1 MIFVVRQI
9 VEKSWEH
16 KTKSFITFVDIKK
29 AYDSVPRTALW
40 IALGK
45 LGVPASTIQL
55 VRSFHTRMKAK
66 ICLGGELLEEIDVE
80 NGLRQGCCMAP
91 VLFNLYTTETVDGVR
106 VTLNY
111 KLDKKLFRRY
121 TRNASKQNVPECL
134 FANDGALLAST
145 REGAERAVVEYQTT
159 SDKFGLRV
167 SIPKTKHLVAGREA
181 EDGDKT
187 PITVEGGEIEGV
199 EEFPYLGST
208 IASSGAMD
216 PDVDR
221 RVAQASRAF
230 GALRKAVFLDKDLT
244 LTTKRKVYQA
254 CVLSILLYG
263 AECWTL
269 LRRHTRKLNSFHHR
283 CIS

>member
-1 MIFVVRQI
+1 MICVVRQI

-29 AYDSVPRTALW
+29 AYDTVPRTALW

-91 VLFNLYTTETVDGVR
+91 VLFNLYTTLLIERWRAKIETVDGVG

-134 FANDGALLAST
+134 FADDGALLAST
-145 REGAERAVVEYQTT
+145 REGAERVVVKYQTT
-159 SDKFGLRV
+159 SDKFGL
-167 SIPKTKHLVAGREA
+167 SQYP
-181 EDGDKT
+181 
-187 PITVEGGEIEGV
+187 
-199 EEFPYLGST
+199 
-208 IASSGAMD
+208 
-216 PDVDR
+216 
-221 RVAQASRAF
+221 
-230 GALRKAVFLDKDLT
+230 
-244 LTTKRKVYQA
+244 
-254 CVLSILLYG
+254 
-263 AECWTL
+263 
-269 LRRHTRKLNSFHHR
+269 
-283 CIS
+283 

>member
-1 MIFVVRQI
+1 
-9 VEKSWEH
+9 
-16 KTKSFITFVDIKK
+16 
-29 AYDSVPRTALW
+29 
-40 IALGK
+40 
-45 LGVPASTIQL
+45 
-55 VRSFHTRMKAK
+55 
-66 ICLGGELLEEIDVE
+66 
-80 NGLRQGCCMAP
+80 MAP
-91 VLFNLYTTETVDGVR
+91 VLFNLYTTLLIERWRACKIETVDGVG

-134 FANDGALLAST
+134 FADDGALLAST

-167 SIPKTKHLVAGREA
+167 STCIPKTKHLVAGREA
-181 EDGDKT
+181 EDEDKT
-187 PITVEGGEIEGV
+187 PITIEGGEIEGV

-221 RVAQASRAF
+221 RVAQASHAF
-230 GALRKAVFLDKDLT
+230 CALRKAVFLDKDLT

-263 AECWTL
+263 AECFLGGTL
-269 LRRHTRKLNSFHHR
+269 ES
-283 CIS
+283 